1 MKKIYISFLL
11 VLFFFQGFAQQKHY
25 RLHWDFSSLKNKK
38 ILRPDQAILF
48 DSKYYQYSSQNI
60 YLFDHWEGDLPIK
73 SDKVRMV
80 NIKKSLISENI
91 ISQLKIS
98 NIPEHFIIK
107 MASSFAR
114 DRLYTSLQVN
124 AIIKQNGQYY
134 KLDAFDVVY
143 AYDNSGNYSNKT
155 VQNIYDSKWSSGDW
169 YRFKISKSGVYKL
182 DKNFIK
188 SLGIDVNNLDPR
200 KLKIFGNG
208 AKLMPLGNNKFFP
221 EDIQEVAIEFVGEQ
235 DGVFNDNDYVLFYA
249 QGPEWSLENDTN
261 LNIYSDDF
269 YYYIQID
276 QNNGKRITAYQ
287 EPSGVVVHSF
297 TDYSAYKFYEKD
309 ETNFSN
315 MGRKFYEKPFT
326 SESKTI
332 SFEFENL
339 VTSKPVYYRISA
351 ASNFG
356 SSTSYTAKLN
366 GNFLGSS
373 TFAVDIYAVGDEGV
387 IEGNAMVNN
396 NSLDFTITH
405 DNGENFDAKLYLN
418 YINVWA
424 NCQLQGHGK
433 QFVFFNKDENNFGN
447 GVGEYQLTNASDISR
462 IWDITDIYNPAY
474 ISNNSD
480 TVNIKFELGQQ
491 KKFIA
496 IDENDY
502 YTPEKPEVIRMP
514 NQNLH
519 KEVFYHTG
527 NFQDLDMLIVTPSFL
542 HSKAEELADMHRAI
556 GQNTFV
562 ADLDKIYNEF
572 GTGSQDIAAIRNF
585 IRYIYNNASSPQNR
599 LKYVLMF
606 GDASIDYKGLLS
618 EYEISNGQRTSIV
631 PIYEE
636 LDPFS
641 LTTGSF
647 CSDDYFVMMDVNEGY
662 MDGSEQPDIAIGRM
676 LVRNEHDADVL
687 IDKYRH
693 YNSQVSMKPWRT
705 YVTLWSDDW
714 DIGQLGESGGDNF
727 VLNVENVVAQGIK
740 QYHPEINID
749 KIYMDAYVQI
759 QTPGGARYPQA
770 KRDLLNRFEKGSLLI
785 GYIGHGNELVLTH
798 ERMLE
803 LNDVL
808 RMRNYD
814 HLPVFT
820 TLTCE
825 FGRFDNPRTETAAE
839 NMLWNDKGGALA
851 LVTTVRE
858 IWTTH
863 ADIMNILF
871 YRYVFGTY
879 PGLSGAIEYNPAE
892 ALRLTKV
899 AYGAN
904 TKFLVAYLGDPGF
917 DLAIPKPKIV
927 MTKINGKPTDTI
939 RALQKVKI
947 EGEVRDATNHLL
959 TDYNGRVYPIVFDKY
974 QEKHT
979 LLNDGVG
986 LVVNFQKLGRTIFHG
1001 NAEVVNGKF
1010 SFEFIVPRDI
1020 NIAYGQGRISFYSE
1034 NGSLEKMGYN
1044 ESITVG
1050 GIDPNAGEDNLPPQI
1065 EAYMN
1070 DTNFVNGGITDANP
1084 YLILHL
1090 SDDNGINT
1098 VGGVGHDI
1106 TAVLDDN
1113 ISDVYVLNDFYEA
1126 DPNTYKSGK
1135 VKYRLVDLAP
1145 GWHTLTVKAWDV
1157 YNNSSTTQIRFQVVS
1172 NEELKLEK
1180 VLNYPNPFVNYTE
1193 FWFTHN
1199 HPFEDLDVMVQVYTI
1214 SGKLVWQ
1221 HRQTVLT
1228 TGFLSRDITWDGRDN
1243 FGNKLAKGVYI
1254 YKLTVRTPTGKTAKK
1269 IEKLVIL

>member
-1 MKKIYISFLL
+1 MKKVYFSFLIFF
-11 VLFFFQGFAQQKHY
+11 FFFQSKAQQKHY
-25 RLHWDFSSLKNKK
+25 QLQWNFSSLKNKE
-38 ILRPDQAILF
+38 ILRPDQVILF
-48 DSKYYQYSSQNI
+48 DDKYYQYSSDNL
-60 YLFDHWEGDLPIK
+60 YFFDHWESSQPVN
-73 SDKVRMV
+73 SDQIRLV
-80 NIKKSLISENI
+80 NIKKSLISQDIVN
-91 ISQLKIS
+91 QLKIS
-98 NIPEHFIIK
+98 EIPEDFKIK

-114 DRLYTSLQVN
+114 NKLLTSLQVN
-124 AIIKQNGQYY
+124 AIIKKNGLYY
-134 KLDAFDVVY
+134 KLDAFDVLY
-143 AYDNSGNYSNKT
+143 TFKNPENNFNKAT
-155 VQNIYDSKWSSGDW
+155 QNIYDSRWSSGDW

-235 DGVFNDNDYVLFYA
+235 DGVFNDDDYVLFYA

-261 LNIYSDDF
+261 LNIYTDDF
-269 YYYIQID
+269 YYFIQID

-287 EPSGVVVHSF
+287 EPSGTVVHSF

-315 MGRKFYEKPFT
+315 MGRKFYEKALT
-326 SESKTI
+326 SQSKTI
-332 SFEFENL
+332 SFNFENL
-339 VTSKPVYYRISA
+339 VTSKPIYYRISA

-356 SSTSYTAKLN
+356 SSTSYAAKLN
-366 GNFLGSS
+366 GNFLGSG
-373 TFAVDIYAVGDEGV
+373 TFSVNTYTVGDEVV
-387 IEGNAMVNN
+387 IEGDTMVND

-405 DNGENFDAKLYLN
+405 NNGGNFDAKLYLN

-424 NCQLQGHGK
+424 YCQLQGHGK

-447 GVGEYQLTNASDISR
+447 GVGEYQLTDASDISR
-462 IWDITDIYNPAY
+462 IWDITDIYNPTY
-474 ISNNSD
+474 ILNNSD
-480 TVNIKFELGQQ
+480 AINLKFALGVH
-491 KKFIA
+491 KIFIA
-496 IDENDY
+496 IDNNDF
-502 YTPEKPEVIRMP
+502 YTPEKPEVIRLD

-519 KEVFYHTG
+519 KDVFYHTG
-527 NFQDLDMLIVTPSFL
+527 SFQDLDMLIITPTFL
-542 HSKAEELADMHRAI
+542 HNKAEELAGMHRAI

-636 LDPFS
+636 LNPFS
-641 LTTGSF
+641 LTDGSF
-647 CSDDYFVMMDVNEGY
+647 CSDDYFVLMDNNEGY
-662 MDGSEQPDIAIGRM
+662 MDGLEYPDIAIGRM
-676 LVRNEHDADVL
+676 LVRNEQDANVL

-693 YNSQVSMKPWRT
+693 YFSQVSMKPWRT

-714 DIGQLGESGGDNF
+714 DKQGDNF
-727 VLNVENVVAQGIK
+727 IVNVENQVADGIK

-749 KIYMDAYVQI
+749 KIYMDAYVQV

-814 HLPVFT
+814 RLPIFT

-825 FGRFDNPRTETAAE
+825 FGRFDNPRAETTAE
-839 NMLWNDKGGALA
+839 HMLWNDKGGALA

-858 IWTTH
+858 IWVNS
-863 ADIMNILF
+863 ADTMNILF

-879 PGLSGAIEYNPAE
+879 PGLSGTIEYNPAE
-892 ALRLTKV
+892 ALRLAKV
-899 AYGAN
+899 AYGAE
-904 TKFLVAYLGDPGF
+904 TKFLVTYLGDPGF

-947 EGEVRDATNHLL
+947 EGEIRDANNSLL
-959 TDYNGRVYPIVFDKY
+959 NNYNGKVYPVIFDKY
-974 QEKHT
+974 QEKQT
-979 LLNDGVG
+979 LNNDGEG
-986 LVVNFQKLGRTIFHG
+986 NIINFQKLGRTIFRG
-1001 NAEVVNGKF
+1001 NAEIVNGKF

-1020 NIAYGQGRISFYSE
+1020 NIAYGSGRISFYGE

-1050 GIDPNAGEDNLPPQI
+1050 GIDPNAGEDNTPPQI

-1070 DTNFVNGGITDANP
+1070 DTNFVNGGITDTNP
-1084 YLILHL
+1084 YLLL
-1090 SDDNGINT
+1090 QLFDDNGINT

-1113 ISDVYVLNDFYEA
+1113 ISDVYILNDFYEA
-1126 DPNTYKSGK
+1126 APNTYKSGK
-1135 VKYRLVDLAP
+1135 VKYRLVDLEP
-1145 GWHTLTVKAWDV
+1145 GWHTLTIKAWDV

-1228 TGFLSRDITWDGRDN
+1228 TGFLSRDIIWDGRDN
-1243 FGNKLAKGVYI
+1243 FGNKLAKGVYV
-1254 YKLTVRTPTGKTAKK
+1254 YKLTVRTSTGKTAKK